1 MGTKE
6 KLEQVVGI
14 MKRWQKAE
22 NAAVHQT
29 SRIMEETENPL
40 IRLVM
45 EVIQR
50 DSNMHHRVQQMVV
63 DSIERESVPVLLPDL
78 EKVWVSIEKHIKI
91 EKQTIDMAQQALAA
105 LEGTKNPVQQYLI
118 SYLLEDEKKHDK
130 LLADLEL
137 IKKQMY
143 P

>member
-6 KLEQVVGI
+6 KLEQVVGV
-14 MKRWQKAE
+14 MKKWQKAE

-29 SRIMEETENPL
+29 SKIMEDTDNPL

-63 DSIERESVPVLLPDL
+63 DSIERESIPVLVPDL
-78 EKVWVSIEKHIKI
+78 EKVWDGIEKHIRI
-91 EKQTIDMAQQALAA
+91 EQQTIELANQALAA

-130 LLADLEL
+130 LLADLAL

>member
-29 SRIMEETENPL
+29 SKIMEETENPL

-63 DSIERESVPVLLPDL
+63 DSIERESIPVLTPDL
-78 EKVWVSIEKHIKI
+78 EKAWESIEKHIRI
-91 EKQTIDMAQQALAA
+91 EKQTIDMAKQALDA

-137 IKKQMY
+137 VKKQMY

>member
-6 KLEQVVGI
+6 KLEQTVGI
-14 MKRWQKAE
+14 MKKWQKAE

-29 SRIMEETENPL
+29 SKIMEDTDNPL

-63 DSIERESVPVLLPDL
+63 DSIERESIPVLVPDL
-78 EKVWVSIEKHIKI
+78 EKVWDGIEKHIRI
-91 EKQTIDMAQQALAA
+91 EQQTIELANQALAA

-130 LLADLEL
+130 LLADLAL

>member
-29 SRIMEETENPL
+29 SKIMEDTENPL
-40 IRLVM
+40 IRLTM

-50 DSNMHHRVQQMVV
+50 DSNLHHRVQQMVI
-63 DSIERESVPVLLPDL
+63 DSIEREYIPVLTPDL
-78 EKVWVSIEKHIKI
+78 EKVWDSIEKHIRI
-91 EKQTIDMAQQALAA
+91 EKQTIDMAQQALGA

-130 LLADLEL
+130 LLADLDL

>member
-14 MKRWQKAE
+14 MKKWQKVE

-29 SRIMEETENPL
+29 SKVMEETDNPL

-50 DSNMHHRVQQMVV
+50 DSNLHFRVQQMVV
-63 DSIERESVPVLLPDL
+63 DSIEREFIPVLTPDL
-78 EKVWVSIEKHIKI
+78 EKVWESIDKHIRI
-91 EKQTIDMAQQALAA
+91 EKQTIDLAKQALGA
-105 LEGTKNPVQQYLI
+105 LEGTKNPVQQYLLA
-118 SYLLEDEKKHDK
+118 YLLEDEKKHDK

>member
-1 MGTKE
+1 MSTKE
-6 KLEQVVGI
+6 KLEQVVSI

-29 SRIMEETENPL
+29 SKIIEDTDNPL

-50 DSNMHHRVQQMVV
+50 DSNLHHRVQQTII
-63 DSIERESVPVLLPDL
+63 DSIERESIPMLVPDL
-78 EKVWVSIEKHIKI
+78 EKAWDGIEKHIKI
-91 EKQTIDMAQQALAA
+91 EQQTIEMANQALDA
-105 LEGTKNPVQQYLI
+105 LKGTKNPIQQYLI

-137 IKKQMY
+137 VKKQMY